1 MFRPASTSTPGTKK
15 RFYILF
21 VSRESDGTLNRIPVP
36 LHYAYLFVAA
46 AAVGMFTIAG
56 LAGSYS
62 RMLIKTSHFN
72 QLRQDH
78 RSLQNDYAHLEQQA
92 HQKDIQAAS
101 LGSLATEVSAL
112 YGLTSGKLGKLPSFH
127 GKAASA
133 PLQETPATLTND
145 SYYKSVDAFYA
156 LRATAMSGD
165 LTRSLETASSLS
177 DAAAPA
183 LVLGHMRN
191 PLMPGHDI
199 AGLDEGFTP
208 GSGPQIPTLWPV
220 DGEIS
225 SPFGERED
233 PILGNG
239 EGEFHPGIDIRG
251 ELNTPIHVT
260 ADGVVIAAGEVNGYG
275 RMVAVDHGHGLVT
288 RYGHMNGFAVTAGQ
302 TVTRGQV
309 IGYVGH
315 SGRTT
320 GNHVHYEVR
329 IGGTPVILSRPPQIP
344 PDHPRPVRLR
354 RPPAL
359 LSSSAATIRVAHP
372 LRLHRKGWGAIPRAT
387 TPSRPGLRNLR

>member
-1 MFRPASTSTPGTKK
+1 MFKPSGSSHLNANKSSSKK

-21 VSRESDGTLNRIPVP
+21 VSRESDGTLNRVPVP
-36 LHYAYLFVAA
+36 LHYAYIFVAA

-92 HQKDIQAAS
+92 HQKDVQAAS
-101 LGSLATEVSAL
+101 LGALASEVSAL
-112 YGLTSGKLGKLPSFH
+112 YGLTSGKLGKLSAFRSKSA
-127 GKAASA
+127 GANVTAAT
-133 PLQETPATLTND
+133 LKETPATLTND
-145 SYYKSVDAFYA
+145 SYYKSLDSFYA

-165 LTRSLETASSLS
+165 LTRSLEDPTTSVADLS
-177 DAAAPA
+177 PA

-199 AGLDEGFTP
+199 PGL
-208 GSGPQIPTLWPV
+208 GSDLDGGPRLDPNAETPTLWPI

-225 SPFGERED
+225 SAFGERED
-233 PILGNG
+233 PILGGG
-239 EGEFHPGIDIRG
+239 EGEFHPGIDIRSPI
-251 ELNTPIHVT
+251 NTPIHVT
-260 ADGVVIAAGEVNGYG
+260 ADGVVITVGMVNGYG

-329 IGGTPVILSRPPQIP
+329 IGGTPVNPHKYMQMTM
-344 PDHPRPVRLR
+344 
-354 RPPAL
+354 AKFA
-359 LSSSAATIRVAHP
+359 SSAP
-372 LRLHRKGWGAIPRAT
+372 LP
-387 TPSRPGLRNLR
+387 PS